1 MTTLA
6 DIYKSDYR
14 VRYKNCLRQLWKY
27 EKVWSCIGN
36 PKESCIL
43 LYLDGCS
50 AEYTLKDGT
59 AFTAKSGSV
68 VFCPKGS
75 EYSVEFFDFSDNN
88 SGTVGVNF
96 DIETEKRGGLWTVRL
111 SRRRWN
117 MCRRFLKTISAVT
130 IIFIR

>member
-75 EYSVEFFDFSDNN
+75 EYSVEFFDFSDNPDIISDAILKIAMSTPHKN
-88 SGTVGVNF
+88 KDDMTVIVSKVLN
-96 DIETEKRGGLWTVRL
+96 L
-111 SRRRWN
+111 
-117 MCRRFLKTISAVT
+117 
-130 IIFIR
+130 